1 MKNLHLYKKNIYSQ
15 NGEDGVIL
23 EIRDMKYIEELNKVF
38 LFFDTS
44 AAIGVLK
51 LK

>member
-23 EIRDMKYIEELNKVF
+23 EIIDMFESLLKIK
-38 LFFDTS
+38 FDF
-44 AAIGVLK
+44 IGIYMIYK
-51 LK
+51 FYY